1 MLVPK
6 TQFWQAQ
13 CNTSIYLIMVQ
24 AALLKTEN
32 EFRLNQA
39 EHHQIVSFLCK
50 KPLLRVL
57 YTVGW
62 R

>member
-24 AALLKTEN
+24 VALLKTEN

-39 EHHQIVSFLCK
+39 EHHQIVIFSL
-50 KPLLRVL
+50 
-57 YTVGW
+57 
-62 R
+62 

>member
-13 CNTSIYLIMVQ
+13 CNTSIYLMVQ

-39 EHHQIVSFLCK
+39 EHHQIVIFSL
-50 KPLLRVL
+50 
-57 YTVGW
+57 
-62 R
+62 